1 MHPVL
6 ESIGA
11 RGVVAVL
18 RGVEPARLLPL
29 TQALLEAGVGA
40 VEVTLNSPGALQGI
54 AALREAFGSSIPVGA
69 GTVLTGEAAE
79 AAIRAGAQFVLTPHL
94 AEETLAVC
102 QQHQVPVV
110 MGAMTPTE
118 IYQAYSLGAAMV
130 KVFPASTLGPSFFRE
145 LRGPF
150 PEIPLMAVGGVNAAN
165 AADFIRA
172 GAVAVAAGSQ
182 LVDMAAVARGDWA
195 AVREKAAALVNAVRA
210 AKG

>member
-6 ESIGA
+6 ESICA

-29 TQALLEAGVGA
+29 TQTLLEAGVGA

-54 AALREAFGSSIPVGA
+54 AALSEAFGDRIPVGA

-102 QQHQVPVV
+102 QRHQVPVV

-118 IYQAYSLGAAMV
+118 IYRAYSLGAAMV

-172 GAVAVAAGSQ
+172 GAAAVGAGSQ
-182 LVDMAAVARGDWA
+182 LVDVAAVARGDWT

-210 AKG
+210 ARG